1 MATDN
6 IPSGA
11 APRIAIVTT
20 DESVQ
25 QAAQEVLASVF
36 HTTLLSSGDQVLPLL
51 AEVSVEAVILD
62 LESAQTSDDETL
74 KLVRTLR
81 HHDENLVLLGFTRSH
96 NKASR
101 NRFEQAGIGHCFVAP
116 VDFEEVQ
123 AVLHGALEERSAEIK
138 NRSLREEAR
147 ARNSFCQMI
156 GGSEPMRLVY
166 DAISRVAESNVNVL
180 VRGESGTGKELAAQA
195 IVACGPRR
203 DKPFVSVNC
212 AALPESLI
220 EAELFG
226 HEKGAFTDAHESR
239 AGHIESANGGT
250 LFLDEIGTLGLALQS
265 KLLRVL
271 EQRVVQRIGSRTS
284 KKIDFRLIAA
294 TNEDLEQAVHTGR
307 FREDLY
313 YRINVVPII
322 LPPLRERPGDVAIL
336 LDHFLRMYCAANR
349 LPLKR
354 LDSDALEILEE
365 HSWPGNVRE
374 LENLVQRLV
383 IMGSG
388 AVIAAKHLPQQILY
402 NSTARQ
408 EALLIPE
415 EGISFDQ
422 EIARIELAYLQAALR
437 RTGGKKVAAAGL
449 LQINPQ
455 KMKYLCRKY
464 GLQG

>member
-1 MATDN
+1 
-6 IPSGA
+6 
-11 APRIAIVTT
+11 
-20 DESVQ
+20 
-25 QAAQEVLASVF
+25 
-36 HTTLLSSGDQVLPLL
+36 
-51 AEVSVEAVILD
+51 
-62 LESAQTSDDETL
+62 
-74 KLVRTLR
+74 
-81 HHDENLVLLGFTRSH
+81 
-96 NKASR
+96 
-101 NRFEQAGIGHCFVAP
+101 

-123 AVLHGALEERSAEIK
+123 AVLHTALEERSAEIE

-166 DAISRVAESNVNVL
+166 EAISRVAESNVNVL
-180 VRGESGTGKELAAQA
+180 VRGESGTGKELVAQA
-195 IVACGPRR
+195 IVTSGPRK
-203 DKPFVSVNC
+203 DKPFISVNC

-250 LFLDEIGTLGLALQS
+250 LFLDEIGTLGLSLQS

-294 TNEDLEQAVHTGR
+294 TNEDLEQAVHAGR

-313 YRINVVPII
+313 YRINVVPIV

-336 LDHFLRMYCAANR
+336 LDHFLRMYCGANS
-349 LPLKR
+349 LPLKC
-354 LDSDALEILEE
+354 LDPDALEILEE
-365 HSWPGNVRE
+365 HEWPGNVRE

-388 AVIAAKHLPQQILY
+388 AVITAKHLPQQILY
-402 NSTARQ
+402 SSTAKQ

-437 RTGGKKVAAAGL
+437 RTGGKKIAAAAL
-449 LQINPQ
+449 LHINAQ